1 MTQTLTRNV
10 GKEREVAQRE
20 EVKVPALG
28 NPAAVGLGAFGSTTL
43 LLQFANLGFVDP
55 AAVMWLAFFF
65 GGLAQFIAGFLEFRL
80 GNNFGFAAFVTYGSF
95 WLALGGIFLSRELG
109 VFDIT
114 GTDIGW
120 FLVVF
125 TGLTFIYFLG
135 AMRQN
140 GALSVVF
147 LTLLIGFVLLDLG
160 HLGAGDVWNK
170 VAAVELIV
178 CALSAWYLM
187 AHVVL
192 SPLKINVPVGKPWI
206 R

>member
-1 MTQTLTRNV
+1 MGRE
-10 GKEREVAQRE
+10 KEAVVRE
-20 EVKVPALG
+20 EAKAPALG

-160 HLGAGDVWNK
+160 HLGAGDMWNK
-170 VAAVELIV
+170 IAAVELIV

-192 SPLKINVPVGKPWI
+192 SPLKINVPVGKPWMK
-206 R
+206 